1 MDVWTVG
8 VDLGGTKV
16 AMGLVDPRQQI
27 VARERIATHP
37 ERGAQDLVARMA
49 ACIARLSRQ
58 VPQGERLGAVG
69 VCSPGPVDSQQGLL
83 IDPPNLHGL
92 QHTPLRAMLS
102 EALGLPV
109 NLEHDAKAAA
119 WGEHLYG
126 AGRKDSSM
134 VYIVVGT
141 GVGGAVIIDGAIYRG
156 LANTAGE
163 IGHVTLD
170 PDGRLCGCGNR
181 GCVETFLSG
190 PFIARRYHLA
200 LHGVWPDGEPPV
212 DAAVVSQRAAVG
224 ETLARDV
231 LADAG
236 RALGRAVATM
246 GMVLDVELHVIGGSV
261 AKAGDL
267 LFASARE
274 VLAHHCYGSVAE
286 RLRIVGNA
294 LGEDGPILGC
304 AAQARALLGG

>member
-16 AMGLVDPRQQI
+16 AMGLVDRQQRI

-37 ERGAQDLVARMA
+37 ERGPQDLVMRMS
-49 ACIARLSRQ
+49 ACVGRLSKRL
-58 VPQGERLGAVG
+58 PAGHLLGAVG
-69 VCSPGPVDSQQGLL
+69 VCSPGPVDSEQGLL

-92 QHTPLRAMLS
+92 QHTPLRAMLNK
-102 EALGLPV
+102 ALGLPV

-126 AGRKDSSM
+126 AGRQDASM
-134 VYIVVGT
+134 VYFVVGT

-170 PDGRLCGCGNR
+170 PDGPLCGCGNR

-190 PFIARRYHLA
+190 PFISRRYHQA
-200 LHGVWPDGEPPV
+200 LHGAWPEDEPAV
-212 DAAVVSQRAAVG
+212 DTAVVAQRAAEG
-224 ETLARDV
+224 EALARNV
-231 LADAG
+231 LSDAG

-246 GMVLDVELHVIGGSV
+246 AMVLDVELYVIGGSV

-267 LFASARE
+267 LLASARE
-274 VLAHHCYGSVAE
+274 VLADHCYGSVAE

-304 AAQARALLGG
+304 AAQARLLIGS